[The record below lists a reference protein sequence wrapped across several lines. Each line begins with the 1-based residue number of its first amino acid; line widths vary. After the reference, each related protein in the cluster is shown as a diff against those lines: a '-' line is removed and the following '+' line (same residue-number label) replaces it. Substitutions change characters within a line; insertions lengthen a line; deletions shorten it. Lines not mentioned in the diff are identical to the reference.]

1 MKKTFIKSTL
11 ILLIGGIVT
20 KILGMLI
27 KIVMGR
33 FVGAEGLGLYM
44 MILPSFSLFI
54 SLGQVG
60 MPTALI
66 KLVSTKKYNN
76 KRLLFSIFT
85 FTLIINLFLILIIIF
100 GSKFI
105 AVNLLK
111 NINTY
116 YGLLSIGL
124 VIPFTTISSI
134 CRSYFFGKEMV
145 FPHIISNIIEDVVR
159 LILIF
164 LGRSFY
170 TKSLSFIVSYLILI
184 NVFSE
189 IVSILVLLFFLPKKI
204 SLTKGD
210 FIFDKNYFHDSLSIG
225 IPNTLSRLISSI
237 GYFLEPI
244 ILINMLNLN
253 GYSNTYIT
261 YNYGVLSGFVMPIV
275 LLPSFF
281 TNALSQALF
290 PIISRDYSNKNY
302 SGIKKKMIT
311 GISLSFGIGFI
322 LSLFI
327 FIFARYLL
335 FFLYGT
341 YEGLSFIRFLLVIC
355 LLQYIQSPL
364 NICLDATNRSKYVLF
379 GSIIGVVCRTLGL
392 IVFSFFK
399 IGIWSLILSI
409 SLNVVV
415 TTVYL
420 LKNVISS
427 QRLHN

>member
-1 MKKTFIKSTL
+1 MKNTFIKSTL

-27 KIVMGR
+27 KIMMGR

-44 MILPSFSLFI
+44 MILPTFSLFI

-76 KRLLFSIFT
+76 KRLLFSTFIFT
-85 FTLIINLFLILIIIF
+85 FIINIFLIFIIIF

-134 CRSYFFGKEMV
+134 CRSYFFGKEKV

-170 TKSLSFIVSYLILI
+170 KKSLSFIVSYLILI
-184 NVFSE
+184 NVISE

-204 SLTKGD
+204 SLSRRD
-210 FIFDKNYFHDSLSIG
+210 FIFDKNYFYDSLSIG
-225 IPNTLSRLISSI
+225 IPNTFSRLISAI

-244 ILINMLNLN
+244 LLINMLSLN

-281 TNALSQALF
+281 TSALSQALF

-302 SGIKKKMIT
+302 VGIKKKMIL

-322 LSLFI
+322 LSLII

-341 YEGLSFIRFLLVIC
+341 YEGINFIRFLLVVC

-364 NICLDATNRSKYVLF
+364 NICLDATDKSKYVLY
-379 GSIIGVVCRTLGL
+379 GSIIGVLCRTLGL
-392 IVFSFFK
+392 IIFSFFK

-409 SLNVVV
+409 SLNVIM
-415 TTVYL
+415 TTIYLSRKVYL
-420 LKNVISS
+420 K
-427 QRLHN
+427 

>member
-1 MKKTFIKSTL
+1 MKNTFIKSTL

-27 KIVMGR
+27 KIMMGR

-44 MILPSFSLFI
+44 MILPTFSLFI

-76 KRLLFSIFT
+76 KRLLFSTFIFT
-85 FTLIINLFLILIIIF
+85 FIINIFLIFIIIF

-134 CRSYFFGKEMV
+134 CRSYFFGKEKV

-184 NVFSE
+184 NVISE

-204 SLTKGD
+204 SLSRRD
-210 FIFDKNYFHDSLSIG
+210 FIFDKNYFYDSLSIG
-225 IPNTLSRLISSI
+225 IPNTFSRLISSI

-244 ILINMLNLN
+244 LLINMLSLN

-281 TNALSQALF
+281 TSALSQALF

-302 SGIKKKMIT
+302 VGIKKKMIL

-322 LSLFI
+322 LSLII

-341 YEGLSFIRFLLVIC
+341 YEGINFIRFLLVVC

-364 NICLDATNRSKYVLF
+364 NICLDATDKSKYVLY
-379 GSIIGVVCRTLGL
+379 GSIIGVLCRTLGL
-392 IVFSFFK
+392 IIFSFFK

-409 SLNVVV
+409 SLNVIM
-415 TTVYL
+415 TTIYLSRKVYL
-420 LKNVISS
+420 K
-427 QRLHN
+427 

>member
-1 MKKTFIKSTL
+1 MKNTFIKSTL

-27 KIVMGR
+27 KIMMGR

-44 MILPSFSLFI
+44 MILPTFSLFI

-76 KRLLFSIFT
+76 KRLLFSTFIFT
-85 FTLIINLFLILIIIF
+85 FIINIFLIFIIIF

-134 CRSYFFGKEMV
+134 CRSYFFGKEKV

-184 NVFSE
+184 NVISE

-204 SLTKGD
+204 SLSRRD
-210 FIFDKNYFHDSLSIG
+210 FIFDKNYFYDSLSIG
-225 IPNTLSRLISSI
+225 IPNTFSRLISSI

-244 ILINMLNLN
+244 LLINMLSLN

-281 TNALSQALF
+281 TSALSQALF

-302 SGIKKKMIT
+302 VGIKKKMIL

-322 LSLFI
+322 LSLII

-341 YEGLSFIRFLLVIC
+341 YEGINFIRFLLVVC

-364 NICLDATNRSKYVLF
+364 NICLDATNKSKYVLY
-379 GSIIGVVCRTLGL
+379 GSIIGVLCRTLGL
-392 IVFSFFK
+392 IIFSFFK

-409 SLNVVV
+409 SLNVIM
-415 TTVYL
+415 TTIYLSRKVYL
-420 LKNVISS
+420 K
-427 QRLHN
+427 

>member
-1 MKKTFIKSTL
+1 MNKTFIKSTL
-11 ILLIGGIVT
+11 VLLIGGIVT

-44 MILPSFSLFI
+44 MILPTFSLFI

-76 KRLLFSIFT
+76 KKLLFSTFIFT
-85 FTLIINLFLILIIIF
+85 FIINIFLIFIIIL

-145 FPHIISNIIEDVVR
+145 YPHVISNIIEDVVR

-170 TKSLSFIVSYLILI
+170 KKSLSFIVCYLILI
-184 NVFSE
+184 NVISE
-189 IVSILVLLFFLPKKI
+189 LVSILVLMFFLPKNI
-204 SLTKGD
+204 SLSKSD
-210 FIFDKNYFHDSLSIG
+210 FIFDKNYFYDSLSIG

-244 ILINMLNLN
+244 LLINLLSFN

-281 TNALSQALF
+281 TSALSQALF

-302 SGIKKKMIT
+302 SGIKKKMLL

-322 LSLFI
+322 LSLII

-341 YEGLSFIRFLLVIC
+341 YEGINFIRFLLVIC

-364 NICLDATNRSKYVLF
+364 NICLDATNKSKYVLY
-379 GSIIGVVCRTLGL
+379 GSIIGVICRTLGL
-392 IVFSFFK
+392 IVFSFLK
-399 IGIWSLILSI
+399 IGIWSLIFSI
-409 SLNVVV
+409 SLNVIV

-420 LKNVISS
+420 LKKVLSS
-427 QRLHN
+427 QSLHI

>member
-1 MKKTFIKSTL
+1 MKNTFIKSTL
-11 ILLIGGIVT
+11 ILLVGGIVT

-27 KIVMGR
+27 KIMMGR

-44 MILPSFSLFI
+44 MILPTFSLFI

-76 KRLLFSIFT
+76 KRLLFSTFIFT
-85 FTLIINLFLILIIIF
+85 FIINIFLIFIIIF

-105 AVNLLK
+105 AVKLLK

-134 CRSYFFGKEMV
+134 CRSYFFGKEKV

-184 NVFSE
+184 NVISE

-204 SLTKGD
+204 TLSRRD
-210 FIFDKNYFHDSLSIG
+210 FIFDKNYFQDSLSIG
-225 IPNTLSRLISSI
+225 IPNTFSRLISSI

-244 ILINMLNLN
+244 LLINMLSFN

-281 TNALSQALF
+281 TSALSQALF

-302 SGIKKKMIT
+302 VGIKKKMIL

-322 LSLFI
+322 LSLII

-341 YEGLSFIRFLLVIC
+341 YEGINFIRFLLVVC

-364 NICLDATNRSKYVLF
+364 NICLDATNKSKYVLY
-379 GSIIGVVCRTLGL
+379 GSIIGVLCRTLGL
-392 IVFSFFK
+392 IIFSFFK

-409 SLNVVV
+409 SLNVIM
-415 TTVYL
+415 TTIYLSRKVYL
-420 LKNVISS
+420 K
-427 QRLHN
+427 